1 MAEEIDEYTI
11 NDDFEKPKRAEARY
25 IQYLREDRL
34 PHIFCP
40 GCGNGTI
47 INTFFKGMEE
57 ANLDIDNVAM
67 VSGIGCS
74 SRIPGYVK
82 CDSLHTTHG
91 RALSFATGLKV
102 SNPDLD
108 VVVFTGDGDCASIGG
123 NHLIHAARRN
133 IDLTVICINNN
144 IYGMTGGQISPTSP
158 KGSFGSTAPYGNR
171 DKPFHLAE
179 LVAAA
184 GATYVARWTTAQVE
198 SVAKSIERGLKN
210 KGFSFIEI
218 VSQCPTYFG
227 RKNKMKTPVSM
238 VNFLKESSIYINNT
252 KLMSEHELE
261 GKIVIGEFVNKSSFE
276 FTDNIQELSKENYG
290 KKTLRR
296 SAFLKS
302 FDDVEESEE

>member
-1 MAEEIDEYTI
+1 MVDEIDEYTI
-11 NDDFEKPKRAEARY
+11 DDDFEKPKRTKAPF
-25 IQYLREDRL
+25 IKYLREDRL

-57 ANLDIDNVAM
+57 ANIDFDNVAM

-74 SRIPGYVK
+74 SRIPGYIK

-133 IDLTVICINNN
+133 INLTVICINNN

-158 KGSFGSTAPYGNR
+158 KGSYGSTAPYGNR

-184 GATYVARWTTAQVE
+184 GATYVARWTTVQVE
-198 SVAKSIERGLKN
+198 SAAKSIEKGLKN

-227 RKNKMKTPVSM
+227 RKNKMKTPVKMMDHIKNST
-238 VNFLKESSIYINNT
+238 IYINNT
-252 KLMSEHELE
+252 KLMSEHELAD
-261 GKIVIGEFVNKSSFE
+261 KIIVGEFVDKSAPE
-276 FTDNIQELSKENYG
+276 FTDNLQELSKENYG
-290 KKTLRR
+290 DKTLRR
-296 SAFLKS
+296 SAFLKD
-302 FDDVEESEE
+302 FSEDKE

>member
-1 MAEEIDEYTI
+1 MVEEIDEYTI
-11 NDDFEKPKRAEARY
+11 DDEFEKPKRSKAPF

-57 ANLDIDNVAM
+57 ANIDFDNIAM

-74 SRIPGYVK
+74 SRIPGYVQ

-133 IDLTVICINNN
+133 INLTVVCINNN

-171 DKPFHLAE
+171 DKPFKLAE

-198 SVAKSIERGLKN
+198 SAAKSIERGLKN
-210 KGFSFIEI
+210 NGFSFIEI

-227 RKNKMKTPVSM
+227 RKNKMKTPIKM
-238 VNFLKESSIYINNT
+238 IEHIKESTVYINNT
-252 KLMSEHELE
+252 KLMSEQELAN
-261 GKIVIGEFVNKSSFE
+261 KIVVGEFVNKTAPE
-276 FTDNIQELSKENYG
+276 FTDNLQELSKENYG
-290 KKTLRR
+290 HETLRR
-296 SAFLKS
+296 SAFLKN
-302 FDDVEESEE
+302 FDEDEK